1 MIKTNLNIAN
11 EFVEC
16 ERENLR
22 QTGALQAG
30 TAVFVFKEHRCVA
43 SGGQL
48 ASVLLTEAEQMYAEH
63 SSALQ
68 QLSHIPSTISFAKR
82 DWFVHQHAG
91 YILAETNDTLEHGFT
106 PISEAEFESLTSHN
120 SANVWKLSDRI
131 CQMLAQKVRPA
142 RVLIYKFHNDWSGE
156 VIAERVTGDL
166 EQFLGLRYPATDIP
180 KIARELYKEIKT
192 RHLFNLLPS
201 SDLVALSDCE
211 VDIHTIDLT
220 YCISRSISPF
230 HVEYLKNMGSM
241 STQSSAIVVDDKLWG
256 LVSLH
261 FSEERPCSLQEFNYF
276 QTFTQHINTIY
287 QTVIKA
293 EEKQLI
299 ERSNVALGRF
309 AEKIDNDVEPFHTLI
324 LSDVALYKIIGGQG
338 MTLIIDSDVTNVG
351 LTPLHEE
358 IRQLVAFANESLDL
372 GEHFFTELP
381 SGISCSNGVAGL
393 AFYIVSHDPITYF
406 MVYRKEINQTISW
419 GGDPRHQTSTEQT
432 NFRYSP
438 RKSFQKWVEEVD
450 GQSAPWSVSQK
461 SSFHKVFNILS
472 EHLEIP
478 LDDLSILLKNGM
490 RRAVKRREQIR
501 NSASEFIDSISSG
514 IAIGIEKGGQG
525 TSEILAINNVAS
537 ESFNV
542 SLGELIGTP
551 FEKFMLSLG
560 ITELDNTQVGQSF
573 TISTANYG
581 VREVEFRKGILF
593 DYINLDRPN
602 ETSVKLIV
610 YEFTDI
616 TEATR
621 IKKSLIAAR
630 DRAISENKLRN
641 EMIAK
646 LSHELK
652 TPLHGLIGLSDLL
665 KMRFVGDIS
674 AKEKQIVDSLQK
686 SAYLMKDVIDYT
698 LKSSTLIDTIDNK
711 NFCVIDVHSL
721 IQDIIN
727 IVQPLADKHE
737 IEIIFE
743 CSNCVVYAEP
753 RGIRQV
759 LINIFE
765 NAIKYNV
772 YRGKVRISCSETE
785 YGQVQ
790 ITITDTGVGMTE
802 EEKKRCIEPYQ
813 RFSNKEGSGLGLPIA
828 ESLVRAMGGHL
839 EISSTKNV
847 GTTMVIRLSQFIT
860 GH

>member
-1 MIKTNLNIAN
+1 M
-11 EFVEC
+11 
-16 ERENLR
+16 
-22 QTGALQAG
+22 
-30 TAVFVFKEHRCVA
+30 
-43 SGGQL
+43 
-48 ASVLLTEAEQMYAEH
+48 
-63 SSALQ
+63 
-68 QLSHIPSTISFAKR
+68 
-82 DWFVHQHAG
+82 
-91 YILAETNDTLEHGFT
+91 
-106 PISEAEFESLTSHN
+106 
-120 SANVWKLSDRI
+120 
-131 CQMLAQKVRPA
+131 
-142 RVLIYKFHNDWSGE
+142 
-156 VIAERVTGDL
+156 
-166 EQFLGLRYPATDIP
+166 
-180 KIARELYKEIKT
+180 
-192 RHLFNLLPS
+192 
-201 SDLVALSDCE
+201 
-211 VDIHTIDLT
+211 
-220 YCISRSISPF
+220 
-230 HVEYLKNMGSM
+230 
-241 STQSSAIVVDDKLWG
+241 
-256 LVSLH
+256 
-261 FSEERPCSLQEFNYF
+261 
-276 QTFTQHINTIY
+276 
-287 QTVIKA
+287 
-293 EEKQLI
+293 
-299 ERSNVALGRF
+299 
-309 AEKIDNDVEPFHTLI
+309 
-324 LSDVALYKIIGGQG
+324 
-338 MTLIIDSDVTNVG
+338 
-351 LTPLHEE
+351 
-358 IRQLVAFANESLDL
+358 
-372 GEHFFTELP
+372 
-381 SGISCSNGVAGL
+381 
-393 AFYIVSHDPITYF
+393 
-406 MVYRKEINQTISW
+406 
-419 GGDPRHQTSTEQT
+419 
-432 NFRYSP
+432 
-438 RKSFQKWVEEVD
+438 
-450 GQSAPWSVSQK
+450 
-461 SSFHKVFNILS
+461 
-472 EHLEIP
+472 
-478 LDDLSILLKNGM
+478 
-490 RRAVKRREQIR
+490 
-501 NSASEFIDSISSG
+501 
-514 IAIGIEKGGQG
+514 
-525 TSEILAINNVAS
+525 
-537 ESFNV
+537 

-711 NFCVIDVHSL
+711 NFCVIDAHSL

-727 IVQPLADKHE
+727 LVQPVADKHE

-743 CSNCVVYAEP
+743 CSNCTVYAEP

-772 YRGKVRISCSETE
+772 HRGKVSISCSETE

-790 ITITDTGVGMTE
+790 ITVTDTGVGMTE

-847 GTTMVIRLSQFIT
+847 GTTMVIRLSQLIT
-860 GH
+860 GN